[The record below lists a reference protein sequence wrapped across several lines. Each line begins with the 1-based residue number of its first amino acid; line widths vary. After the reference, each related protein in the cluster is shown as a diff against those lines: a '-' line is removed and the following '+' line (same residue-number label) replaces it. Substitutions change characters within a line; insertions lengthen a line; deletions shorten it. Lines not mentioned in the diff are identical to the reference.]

1 MLPATSSQNSTFYIL
16 WNGFEL
22 NALRLHMYIADVDY
36 FDALRLHMHIA
47 DVDYFDALDY
57 FKKTTSQPYNRL
69 FYAFAMLSS
78 IMLNPKPMFLILD
91 FFVCFNF
98 IRTSL
103 S

>member
-1 MLPATSSQNSTFYIL
+1 M
-16 WNGFEL
+16 
-22 NALRLHMYIADVDY
+22 HIADVDY

-91 FFVCFNF
+91 FFVCFKF

-103 S
+103 SQFDGVDSIK